1 MNTTSKTT
9 DFSAILANAKDNINT
24 LERRLNAKVLLGE
37 NFVVGF
43 AQYGLFLNG
52 AKQLGSVVGASCY
65 TLESATAIC
74 ADDNIKNGNGEV
86 AAPVALRDAMK
97 SELRELQD
105 LVAAIEA
112 A

>member
-1 MNTTSKTT
+1 MTKSFKA
-9 DFSAILANAKDNINT
+9 DFSTILVNAKESINT

-52 AKQLGSVVGASCY
+52 AKQLGSVVGAACY
-65 TLESATAIC
+65 TLQDAMYIC

-105 LVAAIEA
+105 LVAAVEA